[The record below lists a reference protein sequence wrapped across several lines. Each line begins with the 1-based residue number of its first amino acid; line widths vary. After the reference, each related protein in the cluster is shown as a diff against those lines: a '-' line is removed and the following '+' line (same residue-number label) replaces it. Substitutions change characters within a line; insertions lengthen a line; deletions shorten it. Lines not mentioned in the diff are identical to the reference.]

1 MGFKRKNIILKVIN
15 WVFREEKTLR
25 PEGFSISRTEVA
37 PHRDNEDDHTPPAG
51 CGRLGIG
58 MPQIIEKRRFF
69 YL

>member
-37 PHRDNEDDHTPPAG
+37 PHD
-51 CGRLGIG
+51 
-58 MPQIIEKRRFF
+58 Q
-69 YL
+69 